1 MFYHIKI
8 VCVSTLMRFHGSI
21 LEERDNDVTKSGL
34 QTLGSLE
41 KVELGE
47 SCIVVNFTELECNS
61 GEAVKHR
68 SYKVRVAKL
77 TS

>member
-1 MFYHIKI
+1 
-8 VCVSTLMRFHGSI
+8 MRFHCSI
-21 LEERDNDVTKSGL
+21 LEERDTDVTKSGL

-41 KVELGE
+41 TVELGE
-47 SCIVVNFTELECNS
+47 SCIVVDCTGLECNS